1 MGRNDDNDDRNH
13 RVKGSFGAGFG
24 LSMGC
29 MVAIAVVFVGLPIGC
44 IAIFGV
50 GVAALSNSKAA
61 SDARKAEE
69 QQQNV
74 IEQNRIQQQAG
85 LKKAAD
91 DQAVVAAKV
100 EIDRMKAPPKMGDIM
115 VMNGPHRLML
125 ASETAALYRGRTAAE
140 QNNDEAELNRIVEL
154 RKTIKLETGTEVS
167 IVTVNNLDRDLVQ
180 VKVVGGIYDG
190 KVYFV
195 AVADLK
201 HRPKK

>member
-1 MGRNDDNDDRNH
+1 MARNDDDRNH
-13 RVKGSFGAGFG
+13 RLKGSFGAGFG

-29 MVAIAVVFVGLPIGC
+29 MVAIAVVFIGLPIAC
-44 IAIFGV
+44 VATFGV

-61 SDARKAEE
+61 SDARKADE

-74 IEQNRIQQQAG
+74 IEQNRIQQQAD

-91 DQAVVAAKV
+91 DQAAIAAKV
-100 EIDRMKAPPKMGDIM
+100 EIDRMKAPPKVGDIM
-115 VMNGPHRLML
+115 LMSGPNRLML
-125 ASETAALYRGRTAAE
+125 AAETAALYRERTAAE
-140 QNNDEAELNRIVEL
+140 RDNDEADLNRIVEL
-154 RKTIKLETGTEVS
+154 RKTVKVEAGTEVS
-167 IVTVNNLDRDLVQ
+167 IVSVNNLDRDLAQ
-180 VKVVGGIYDG
+180 VKMIGGVYDG

>member
-1 MGRNDDNDDRNH
+1 MGRNDDDRDH

-29 MVAIAVVFVGLPIGC
+29 MVAIIVMIGIVCVGLPIAC
-44 IAIFGV
+44 LTTVGV
-50 GVAALSNSKAA
+50 GGSAMKAA
-61 SDARKAEE
+61 SDAKQAEE
-69 QQQNV
+69 QRQNV
-74 IEQNRIQQQAG
+74 IEQNRIQQQAD
-85 LKKAAD
+85 LKKAAA
-91 DQAVVAAKV
+91 DQVAIAVKA
-100 EIDRMKAPPKMGDIM
+100 EIDRMKAPPKVGDIM
-115 VMNGPHRLML
+115 LMNGPNRLML
-125 ASETAALYRGRTAAE
+125 ASETAALYRERTAAE

-154 RKTIKLETGTEVS
+154 RKTIKLEAGTEVS

-180 VKVVGGIYDG
+180 VKVIGGIYDG